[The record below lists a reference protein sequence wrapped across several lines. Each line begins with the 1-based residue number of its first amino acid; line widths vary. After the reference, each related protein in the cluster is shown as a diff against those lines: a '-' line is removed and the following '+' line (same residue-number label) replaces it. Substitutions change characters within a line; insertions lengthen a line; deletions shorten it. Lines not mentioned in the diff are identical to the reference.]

1 MEEPKSENS
10 ATRLPF
16 QSPFFYGWIIVGLS
30 ALTLFFSGPGQTYSV
45 SVFIDSYI
53 TEFSW
58 SRSVISSMYSMGTLL
73 AGLIMGVMGNL
84 FDRCGHRVMT
94 TAIAVFLG
102 LACLWMSFVHSVLM
116 IFSGFFII
124 RLLGQGSMS
133 LSGTT
138 LTPQWFVKKRGR
150 ALSFVFLGGAI
161 SSALLPPFN
170 TWLIQTYGWRFAW
183 RIWTALLWCIMV
195 PIAYL
200 LTRDRPEDVGLLP
213 DDQEVMDEVSA
224 TADMA
229 IEEDSWTVR
238 EAMRK
243 RSFWLLLFC
252 MMVPSAIVTG
262 LIFHQVSIMGR
273 VGLSPE
279 VAALVLSTMAL
290 VRLPFVFI
298 AGQIADRMPVRY
310 LQAVSLGGLAVC
322 MIVLLNANS
331 VELALAYG
339 VLLGV
344 MMAFQ
349 RIVSGVVWPDYFG
362 RRNLSSI
369 RGVTLMAGV
378 IGSAFGPLP
387 FGFGYDLFGG
397 YGQILIMSLVFPVLG
412 VVAALLAV
420 PPGKLE

>member
-1 MEEPKSENS
+1 
-10 ATRLPF
+10 
-16 QSPFFYGWIIVGLS
+16 
-30 ALTLFFSGPGQTYSV
+30 
-45 SVFIDSYI
+45 
-53 TEFSW
+53 
-58 SRSVISSMYSMGTLL
+58 
-73 AGLIMGVMGNL
+73 
-84 FDRCGHRVMT
+84 
-94 TAIAVFLG
+94 
-102 LACLWMSFVHSVLM
+102 M
-116 IFSGFFII
+116 IFSGFFFI

-133 LSGTT
+133 LSSTT
-138 LTPQWFVKKRGR
+138 LVPQWFVNKRGR
-150 ALSFVFLGGAI
+150 ALSFVFLGGTV

-170 TWLIQTYGWRFAW
+170 TWLIQTYGWRFTW
-183 RIWTALLWCIMV
+183 RVWTALLWCIMV
-195 PIAYL
+195 PVAYL
-200 LTRDRPEDVGLLP
+200 VTRNRPEDVGLLP
-213 DDQEVMDEVSA
+213 DNQEVLDEESE

-229 IEEDSWTVR
+229 PEEDSWTVR
-238 EAMRK
+238 EAMRT

-262 LIFHQVSIMGR
+262 LIFHQVSIMAQ
-273 VGLSPE
+273 VGVSPE
-279 VAALVLSTMAL
+279 IAALVLSTMAM

-310 LQAVSLGGLAVC
+310 LQAVSLGGLGIC
-322 MIVLLNANS
+322 MIILLNTAS
-331 VELALAYG
+331 AELALAYG

-378 IGSAFGPLP
+378 IGSALGPLP

-397 YGQILIMSLVFPVLG
+397 YRQILIMSMVFPVLG

-420 PPGKLE
+420 PPRKLE